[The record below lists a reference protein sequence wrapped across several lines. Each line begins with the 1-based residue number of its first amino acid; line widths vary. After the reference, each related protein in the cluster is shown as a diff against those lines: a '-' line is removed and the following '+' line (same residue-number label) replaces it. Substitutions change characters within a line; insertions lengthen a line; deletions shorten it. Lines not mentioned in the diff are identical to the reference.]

1 MAKTAEGDVDM
12 FDEVDYEPD
21 SDNEEGQ
28 QALPDPRPSAKED
41 RKRDPTA
48 PVTND
53 CDKEKVMITGI
64 PAGIGKKV
72 RLTFSKALDLKTL
85 TFTHLSLL
93 AFHRRFKPCFKA
105 ASMEILASWTPS
117 STTQVSYLSADLVS
131 AEERE
136 ILNLCSS
143 SLLQVQMGCVLS

>member
-1 MAKTAEGDVDM
+1 MNRGLSPRTGYEAERADGRRRPRLDRDRDREGRKRERGSPQIDQKRRKEIMAKTAEGDVDM

-21 SDNEEGQ
+21 SDNEQGQ

-41 RKRDPTA
+41 RKSDPTA

-93 AFHRRFKPCFKA
+93 DF
-105 ASMEILASWTPS
+105 S
-117 STTQVSYLSADLVS
+117 
-131 AEERE
+131 
-136 ILNLCSS
+136 
-143 SLLQVQMGCVLS
+143 